1 MVIDLAGVE
10 TQIETVRS
18 QVCVVGAGIAGLVV
32 ARKLARLGVDVV
44 VLEAG
49 GLGLEAEGQR
59 LFETASLRGRPHMGT
74 SEGRARLLGGT
85 SLWWGGQVL
94 GMSRGAAAAWPVAWD
109 EIAKFTAEAERLIEV
124 DALPFEANDFFA
136 AVGEGEPSM
145 LRELGEVDA
154 RVSKWMKFSRRNLA
168 GTLGRELIADSR
180 VKVCLHAQVVELV
193 LSAAGERVEAVVVK
207 NAAGRIFR
215 FEAREFVLAA
225 GTVET
230 ARLLLASRS
239 VVREGVGNLY
249 GQVGRNFHDHVTMS
263 VAQFAGAARA
273 RVLKELRPWVFG
285 GDVHTA
291 KLEASRE
298 LSERLG
304 MNPVLAHV
312 TIDEPEGS
320 GVAVLREVLTASQR
334 GDVRRVLGERGGKIP
349 GAVVDAV
356 RVAWEAKVRRRRFVS
371 DDAVVKLQMN
381 VAQDVPSLARIS
393 LSDEVDA
400 VGVPRVVVDWCVSGK
415 EEETL
420 RKYSQYL
427 KERFEAMGMVGV
439 EWAPEVLMEGVELP
453 GIEDARHA
461 MGGACMGTDPRT
473 SVVDSEMV
481 VHGVGNLS
489 IAGPGTFPTGGAQ
502 LPTLTMMALAL
513 RVADRV
519 AGLVAGLVA

>member
-1 MVIDLAGVE
+1 M
-10 TQIETVRS
+10 R
-18 QVCVVGAGIAGLVV
+18 
-32 ARKLARLGVDVV
+32 
-44 VLEAG
+44 
-49 GLGLEAEGQR
+49 
-59 LFETASLRGRPHMGT
+59 
-74 SEGRARLLGGT
+74 
-85 SLWWGGQVL
+85 
-94 GMSRGAAAAWPVAWD
+94 
-109 EIAKFTAEAERLIEV
+109 
-124 DALPFEANDFFA
+124 
-136 AVGEGEPSM
+136 
-145 LRELGEVDA
+145 
-154 RVSKWMKFSRRNLA
+154 FSRRNLA
-168 GTLGRELIADSR
+168 GTLGRELADDVGAR
-180 VKVCLHAQVVELV
+180 VCLHAQVVEL
-193 LSAAGERVEAVVVK
+193 LLRATGDRVEAVVAK
-207 NAAGRIFR
+207 NAAGRLFR
-215 FEAREFVLAA
+215 FEAKEFVLAA

-230 ARLLLASRS
+230 SRLLLASRS
-239 VVREGVGNLY
+239 VVKEGVGNQH

-263 VAQFAGAARA
+263 VARFGGAARA
-273 RVLKELRPWVFG
+273 RVLRELRPWVFG

-291 KLEASRE
+291 KLEASRA
-298 LSERLG
+298 LCERLG

-519 AGLVAGLVA
+519 AGLVA